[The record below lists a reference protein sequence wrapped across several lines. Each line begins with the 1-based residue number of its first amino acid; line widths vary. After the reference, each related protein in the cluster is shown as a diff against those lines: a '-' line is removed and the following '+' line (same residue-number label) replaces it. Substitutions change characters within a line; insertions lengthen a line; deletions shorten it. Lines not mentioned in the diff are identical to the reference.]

1 MGEEFNMDYFM
12 QYYDSDTEGILSNTS
27 LSDGIS
33 TVLEIINILVFL
45 IDATVIL
52 LMFFKCRKFR
62 STRAYEDFAGTKN
75 LAKAVEIITIL
86 LAIDAVYSLTRIF
99 VITDAIDLL
108 KQIIPDLPASI
119 FVYSIAVNIVLP
131 VLSFVVSVCAWNM
144 YHNTK
149 KLFYSLYPNGALPVI
164 DINEPKRAGENLY
177 GANTSLDLSYTSRTP
192 VSQNQIKTMSDSFDA
207 YKSAAEKAK
216 SVSDNNVKDEDIFG
230 TGVSDEYLTR
240 ISKTDEAKME
250 ELLMQDEPVEPIADD
265 FKAAQND
272 GEDSIFGTGNTSDWQ
287 AVSDMDDPAIAEM
300 LISEDSEQDN
310 GLDLGG
316 SDEDFFGSGTTEDY
330 MKRFTSADE
339 AKIAE
344 LLVQDEPEEQ

>member
-1 MGEEFNMDYFM
+1 MGKGKNIMSEIIWDNL
-12 QYYDSDTEGILSNTS
+12 DTI
-27 LSDGIS
+27 
-33 TVLEIINILVFL
+33 LEILNIAIFI
-45 IDATVIL
+45 IDASVLTIT
-52 LMFFKCRKFR
+52 FIKCRKFR
-62 STRAYEDFAGTKN
+62 GTRAYEDFTGTNK
-75 LAKAVEIITIL
+75 LAKAVEIIMIF

-99 VITDAIDLL
+99 ALIDAFNIL
-108 KQIIPDLPASI
+108 KQISPDLPASL
-119 FVYSIAVNIVLP
+119 FAYSITVKIILP
-131 VLSFVVSVCAWNM
+131 VLAFALSVYVWNT

-164 DINEPKRAGENLY
+164 DINEPKRVGEGLY
-177 GANTSLDLSYTSRTP
+177 GANTSPDLSYTSRTP
-192 VSQNQIKTMSDSFDA
+192 VSQSQIKTMSDSFDD

-216 SVSDNNVKDEDIFG
+216 SVPNGSVKDEDIFG
-230 TGVSDEYLTR
+230 TGVSDDYMTR

-250 ELLMQDEPVEPIADD
+250 ELLIQDEPVEPIAEE
-265 FKAAQND
+265 FKAAQPD

-300 LISEDSEQDN
+300 LISEDNEQDN
-310 GLDLGG
+310 GFDLGG
-316 SDEDFFGSGTTEDY
+316 GDEDFFGSGTSEDY

>member
-1 MGEEFNMDYFM
+1 MGEEFNMDNFM

-45 IDATVIL
+45 IDVTVIL
-52 LMFFKCRKFR
+52 LMLFKCRKFR
-62 STRAYEDFAGTKN
+62 VTRAYEDFAGTKN

-99 VITDAIDLL
+99 VIVDAINLL
-108 KQIIPDLPASI
+108 KQIIPDLPVSI
-119 FVYSIAVNIVLP
+119 FAYSIAVNIVLP
-131 VLSFVVSVCAWNM
+131 VLSFVVSVCVWNM
-144 YHNTK
+144 YQNTK

-177 GANTSLDLSYTSRTP
+177 GANTGPDLSYTSRTP
-192 VSQNQIKTMSDSFDA
+192 IPQNQIRTMSDSFDA
-207 YKSAAEKAK
+207 YKSAAEKAR
-216 SVSDNNVKDEDIFG
+216 SGSDGKVKDEDIFG
-230 TGVSDEYLTR
+230 TGVSDDYMTR

-250 ELLMQDEPVEPIADD
+250 ELLIQDEPAEPIEDD
-265 FKAAQND
+265 FKAAQADN
-272 GEDSIFGTGNTSDWQ
+272 EDSIFGTGNTSDWQ

-300 LISEDSEQDN
+300 LISEDNEQDN
-310 GLDLGG
+310 GLDLGS
-316 SDEDFFGSGTTEDY
+316 SDEDFFGSGTSEDY

>member
-1 MGEEFNMDYFM
+1 MSEMYSDYL
-12 QYYDSDTEGILSNTS
+12 DTI
-27 LSDGIS
+27 
-33 TVLEIINILVFL
+33 VEIINIAIFVIDITVLLV
-45 IDATVIL
+45 
-52 LMFFKCRKFR
+52 MFIRCKKFR
-62 STRAYEDFAGTKN
+62 GTRAYEDFAGTNK
-75 LAKAVEIITIL
+75 LAKAVEIIMIL

-99 VITDAIDLL
+99 VIIDAFNLL
-108 KQIIPDLPASI
+108 KQIIPDLPASVFAYTI
-119 FVYSIAVNIVLP
+119 TVRIVLP
-131 VLSFVVSVCAWNM
+131 VLSFVLSVCVWNM

-164 DINEPKRAGENLY
+164 DVSEPKRAGEGLY
-177 GANTSLDLSYTSRTP
+177 GANTSPDLSYTSKTP
-192 VSQNQIKTMSDSFDA
+192 VFESQIKTMSDSFDT
-207 YKSAAEKAK
+207 YKIAAEKAK
-216 SVSDNNVKDEDIFG
+216 SASDGKVKDEDIFG

-250 ELLMQDEPVEPIADD
+250 ELLMQDEPVEPIADE
-265 FKAAQND
+265 FKAAQPD

-287 AVSDMDDPAIAEM
+287 PVSDLNDPVLAEM
-300 LISEDSEQDN
+300 LISEDNEQDN
-310 GLDLGG
+310 GLELGG